1 MSTSSAAGLR
11 RCVVCAQPV
20 SPKKLVLVRDDRP
33 AHRACRPV
41 TGVPVRVAAEAA
53 AAAAARKPKPPKPMS
68 RTEMLRRIDELRRRD
83 ARRAAEQGRG
93 KAGGRGAKSVGGGRG
108 ANSAKSP
115 GGGRGAAKSAKSVKK
130 VPGPGVGGSGEAGPQ
145 PYYGVEMKSVGGRW
159 VQMRPD
165 SE

>member
-20 SPKKLVLVRDDRP
+20 SPKKLVLVRDNRP

-41 TGVPVRVAAEAA
+41 TGVPVRAAAEAA
-53 AAAAARKPKPPKPMS
+53 AAAAARKPKAPKPMS
-68 RTEMLRRIDELRRRD
+68 RAEMLRRIDELRRRD

-93 KAGGRGAKSVGGGRG
+93 KAGGRGAAKSV
-108 ANSAKSP
+108 
-115 GGGRGAAKSAKSVKK
+115 GGGRGAAKSAKSAKK

-159 VQMRPD
+159 VQMHPD

>member
-83 ARRAAEQGRG
+83 ARKAAEQGRG
-93 KAGGRGAKSVGGGRG
+93 KAGAVGGGRG
-108 ANSAKSP
+108 AKS
-115 GGGRGAAKSAKSVKK
+115 AKSAKSAGGGRGVAKPAKSVKN
-130 VPGPGVGGSGEAGPQ
+130 VPGPRVGGSGEAGPQ

-159 VQMRPD
+159 VQMHPD